1 MMMKNNIESTK
12 DVDLNIKKFM
22 EIETK
27 NLELCKKIVKACLQ
41 KVQYLKTFDYE
52 EIDKLY
58 MESN

>member
-1 MMMKNNIESTK
+1 MMTKNNIESTK

-27 NLELCKKIVKACLQ
+27 NLELCKKIVKSCLL